1 MTHHFA
7 PRARCSRRTP
17 PPPSP
22 PPPRGRAFPLGVR
35 PPPRAPPRRRRRG
48 PPPGS
53 TRARLSLDAASAA
66 PDDPPSSPR
75 LRAPRRAALLASLG
89 AFAFAGGDAG
99 SARAADAGDWS
110 SPGLG
115 VIPDRPANY
124 VKSPLGVTYEQINEG
139 VGDPA
144 RPGDVAVFHWI
155 LRRANGYFIYGSV
168 DCGIGCGNGDPSEY
182 VLGPDGRLIPGLDEL
197 PRMRPGEK
205 RRALVPPEL
214 GYVSKGMEPQPPEF
228 GQKRQVEVHA
238 REPLVFE
245 VKLIKVRNKRAA

>member
-1 MTHHFA
+1 
-7 PRARCSRRTP
+7 
-17 PPPSP
+17 
-22 PPPRGRAFPLGVR
+22 
-35 PPPRAPPRRRRRG
+35 
-48 PPPGS
+48 
-53 TRARLSLDAASAA
+53 
-66 PDDPPSSPR
+66 
-75 LRAPRRAALLASLG
+75 LASLG

-139 VGDPA
+139 VGDFA

-197 PRMRPGEK
+197 LTGMRPGEK

-214 GYVSKGMEPQPPEF
+214 GYVSKGLEPQPPEF

>member
-1 MTHHFA
+1 MLASHAA
-7 PRARCSRRTP
+7 PPVAAAPARARVSARRAS
-17 PPPSP
+17 SP
-22 PPPRGRAFPLGVR
+22 ARAAAA
-35 PPPRAPPRRRRRG
+35 APPR
-48 PPPGS
+48 S
-53 TRARLSLDAASAA
+53 TPRVDARARSSLDAASVVA
-66 PDDPPSSPR
+66 PDDPPSSPPPP
-75 LRAPRRAALLASLG
+75 RAPRRAALLASLG
-89 AFAFAGGDAG
+89 AFALPGSGDAG

-197 PRMRPGEK
+197 LTGMRPGEK

>member
-1 MTHHFA
+1 MLASHAA
-7 PRARCSRRTP
+7 PPVAAAPARARVSARRASSPARAAAAASPRSTP
-17 PPPSP
+17 
-22 PPPRGRAFPLGVR
+22 AVD
-35 PPPRAPPRRRRRG
+35 A
-48 PPPGS
+48 
-53 TRARLSLDAASAA
+53 RARSSLDAASVVA
-66 PDDPPSSPR
+66 PDDPSSPPPP
-75 LRAPRRAALLASLG
+75 RAPRRAALLASLG

-197 PRMRPGEK
+197 LTGMRPGEK

-214 GYVSKGMEPQPPEF
+214 GYVGKGMEPQPPEF

>member
-1 MTHHFA
+1 MLASHAA
-7 PRARCSRRTP
+7 PPVAAPPARARVSARRASSPARVAAAASPRSTP
-17 PPPSP
+17 
-22 PPPRGRAFPLGVR
+22 RVDA
-35 PPPRAPPRRRRRG
+35 
-48 PPPGS
+48 
-53 TRARLSLDAASAA
+53 RARSSLDAASVVA
-66 PDDPPSSPR
+66 PDDPPSSPPPP
-75 LRAPRRAALLASLG
+75 RAPRRAALLASLG
-89 AFAFAGGDAG
+89 AFALPGSGDAG

-197 PRMRPGEK
+197 LTGMRPGEK

-214 GYVSKGMEPQPPEF
+214 GYVGKGMEPQPPEF

>member
-1 MTHHFA
+1 MLASHAA
-7 PRARCSRRTP
+7 PPVAAPPARARVSARRAS
-17 PPPSP
+17 SP
-22 PPPRGRAFPLGVR
+22 ARAAAA
-35 PPPRAPPRRRRRG
+35 APPR
-48 PPPGS
+48 S
-53 TRARLSLDAASAA
+53 TPRVDARARSSLDAASVVA
-66 PDDPPSSPR
+66 PDDPPSSPPPP
-75 LRAPRRAALLASLG
+75 RAPRRAALLASLG
-89 AFAFAGGDAG
+89 AFALPGSGDAG
-99 SARAADAGDWS
+99 SRAADAGDWS

-197 PRMRPGEK
+197 LTGMRPGEK

>member
-1 MTHHFA
+1 MSDYGSFGIGFMQWACFA
-7 PRARCSRRTP
+7 VGDVECARAVLRAARGFGIDPRQVL
-17 PPPSP
+17 
-22 PPPRGRAFPLGVR
+22 RAKPIADAVTLKHVAPLVHLEGV
-35 PPPRAPPRRRRRG
+35 
-48 PPPGS
+48 
-53 TRARLSLDAASAA
+53 
-66 PDDPPSSPR
+66 PR
-75 LRAPRRAALLASLG
+75 LLSR
-89 AFAFAGGDAG
+89 
-99 SARAADAGDWS
+99 
-110 SPGLG
+110 LG

-197 PRMRPGEK
+197 LTGMRPGEK

>member
-1 MTHHFA
+1 M
-7 PRARCSRRTP
+7 
-17 PPPSP
+17 
-22 PPPRGRAFPLGVR
+22 
-35 PPPRAPPRRRRRG
+35 
-48 PPPGS
+48 
-53 TRARLSLDAASAA
+53 
-66 PDDPPSSPR
+66 
-75 LRAPRRAALLASLG
+75 ASLG

-124 VKSPLGVTYEQINEG
+124 VKSPLGVTYERINEG

-155 LRRANGYFIYGSV
+155 LRRAGEYFIYGSV

-182 VLGPDGRLIPGLDEL
+182 VLGPDDRLIPGLDEL
-197 PRMRPGEK
+197 LTGDAAGEK

-238 REPLVFE
+238 GNRSCSRSSSSRSGTRGRREVVGPRFGGETRVGPRVDGCLFSSE
-245 VKLIKVRNKRAA
+245 TNT

>member
-1 MTHHFA
+1 MT
-7 PRARCSRRTP
+7 CS
-17 PPPSP
+17 
-22 PPPRGRAFPLGVR
+22 PRGPGPCGLGI
-35 PPPRAPPRRRRRG
+35 
-48 PPPGS
+48 
-53 TRARLSLDAASAA
+53 L
-66 PDDPPSSPR
+66 
-75 LRAPRRAALLASLG
+75 LLAVT
-89 AFAFAGGDAG
+89 FAGCGTLDYT
-99 SARAADAGDWS
+99 
-110 SPGLG
+110 
-115 VIPDRPANY
+115 PDLATNELFY
-124 VKSPLGVTYEQINEG
+124 VDVPFETK
-139 VGDPA
+139 A
-144 RPGDVAVFHWI
+144 PGDVAVFHWI

-197 PRMRPGEK
+197 LTGMRPGEK

>member
-1 MTHHFA
+1 MGS
-7 PRARCSRRTP
+7 RATSVGRSVARFDHSLGKFFSAGARER
-17 PPPSP
+17 SEASID
-22 PPPRGRAFPLGVR
+22 RSIGRAD
-35 PPPRAPPRRRRRG
+35 
-48 PPPGS
+48 GS
-53 TRARLSLDAASAA
+53 
-66 PDDPPSSPR
+66 
-75 LRAPRRAALLASLG
+75 
-89 AFAFAGGDAG
+89 DAG
-99 SARAADAGDWS
+99 ATRRRAADAGDWS

-197 PRMRPGEK
+197 LTGMRPGEK

>member
-1 MTHHFA
+1 MLASHAA
-7 PRARCSRRTP
+7 PPVAAPPARARVSARRAS
-17 PPPSP
+17 SP
-22 PPPRGRAFPLGVR
+22 ARAAAA
-35 PPPRAPPRRRRRG
+35 APPR
-48 PPPGS
+48 S
-53 TRARLSLDAASAA
+53 TPRVDARARSSLDAASVVA
-66 PDDPPSSPR
+66 PDDPPSSP
-75 LRAPRRAALLASLG
+75 LPPRAPRRAALLASLG

-197 PRMRPGEK
+197 LTGMRPGEK